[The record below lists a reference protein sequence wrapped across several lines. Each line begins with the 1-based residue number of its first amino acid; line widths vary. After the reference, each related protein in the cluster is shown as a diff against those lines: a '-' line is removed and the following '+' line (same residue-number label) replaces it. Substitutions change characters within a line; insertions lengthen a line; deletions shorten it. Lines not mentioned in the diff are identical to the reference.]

1 MCSWCWGM
9 SGAVEVAAHHLAE
22 EVDFDLL
29 LGGINLH
36 ATHPIGEFGRRH
48 LMKLWSEVQETTGQS
63 FGFALPDGFV
73 YNSRL
78 PCIAVEALRRRTGKP
93 PFGFL
98 HRLQQCLF
106 EEGRNITSAEVLDW
120 VAREFDWRTGELINE
135 LNDPELTAAA
145 EAQFEGS
152 RAYGT
157 NALPNVLIEQHGE
170 RRLLFGGYA
179 DAEMIVDLVHQAI
192 DA

>member
-1 MCSWCWGM
+1 M
-9 SGAVEVAAHHLAE
+9 SGAVEAAAHELAA

-36 ATHPIGEFGRRH
+36 ATQPIGDYGRRH
-48 LMKLWSEVQETTGQS
+48 LMKLWGEVHETTGQP

-73 YNSRL
+73 YNSRQA
-78 PCIAVEALRRRTGKP
+78 CIAVEALRRRTGKP

-106 EEGRNITSAEVLDW
+106 EEGRNITSADTLDW
-120 VAREFDWRTGELINE
+120 VAREFGWQSGELAAE
-135 LNDPELTAAA
+135 LADPSLAALT

-152 RAYGT
+152 RRYGT
-157 NALPNVLIEQHGE
+157 NALPNVLIEQAGE

-179 DAEMIVDLVHQAI
+179 DSEMIISLVRQAL
-192 DA
+192 